1 MAKIILDKS
10 NYFHNLKTISEHVG
24 SIDKIS
30 VVLKDN
36 AYGHGII
43 EIATMA
49 KEFGIKNAVVRSV
62 EEAEKI
68 ETFFEQILILADT
81 KKRSYSHSFHIVI
94 NTLDDIERLP
104 QNTNVHLK
112 VDSGMHR
119 NGITINTIE
128 EAISGIIK
136 KNLNMT
142 GVMTHY
148 RSADELSCDF
158 FWQRSVFSE
167 VKKEVLRVCE
177 KLFLPIPKFHSANS
191 SALFRIKNF
200 NEDLVRVGLA
210 QYGYLETNIIFDNP
224 KLKPVMSLWADKI
237 STRELKKN
245 QKVGYGGIYKSEN
258 NMKIS
263 TYDIGYGDGF
273 FRLNGT
279 KKYLTPKGY
288 EILGRVSMDNLSIN
302 SEDDEVCLF
311 DDVRELAKIH
321 GTITYEIT
329 TKLMPHI
336 KREIRWNS

>member
-1 MAKIILDKS
+1 MAKIVLNKS

-24 SIDKIS
+24 SIDKVT

-36 AYGHGII
+36 AYGHGIL
-43 EIATMA
+43 EIASMA
-49 KEFGIKNAVVRSV
+49 KEFGIKYAVVRSL

-68 ETFFEQILILADT
+68 ETFFEQILILADS

-104 QNTNVHLK
+104 QNTNVHIK
-112 VDSGMHR
+112 VDTGMHR
-119 NGITINTIE
+119 NGITTETLE
-128 EAISGIIK
+128 EAILGIS
-136 KNLNMT
+136 KNKLNLT

-158 FWQRSVFSE
+158 FWQRSVFKE
-167 VKKEVLRVCE
+167 VKKEVIRICE
-177 KLFLPIPKFHSANS
+177 KLFLPIPKLHSANS
-191 SALFRIKNF
+191 SALFRIKN
-200 NEDLVRVGLA
+200 NDDDLVRVGIA

-237 STRELKKN
+237 STREIKKE
-245 QKVGYGGIYKSEN
+245 QKVGYGGVYKSEK

-302 SEDDEVCLF
+302 SEDEEICLF
-311 DDVRELAKIH
+311 DDVRELANINE
-321 GTITYEIT
+321 TITYEIT

-336 KREIRWNS
+336 KREIR